1 MTNSTETAKR
11 SASGRRAGFVG
22 ILANIFLCAG
32 KLAVGTLS
40 GSVSITADGLNNLT
54 DASSSVVTLLGFK
67 LAEKPADEDHPY
79 GHARFEYLSALAV
92 AVLMLFI
99 GFELAKSS
107 VQKIFRPESV
117 EFGWITAAV
126 LLGSMAVKLWLS
138 LYNLRLG
145 RKIESDTLLAT
156 AADSRNDVVATGAV
170 LTSGLLEHFTGWQ
183 VDGYVG
189 ALVAVFILFSGISMA
204 KDTISPLLGEGAT
217 PELREQIL
225 DQIRSEPLV
234 LGHHDLMVHD
244 YGPGRR
250 FASVH
255 VEMDRREDPLHC
267 HEIIDNL
274 ERECLDSHGIHLVI
288 HYDPIITDDPELDRL
303 RHIINQQLA
312 EFDSRLL
319 THDFRMVEG
328 QGHTNLIFDI
338 ALPSD
343 LSGKER
349 EIRQLLNHSLI
360 NDKKKYYTVITFDPE
375 VFNR

>member
-156 AADSRNDVVATGAV
+156 AADSRNDVIATGAV

-303 RHIINQQLA
+303 RHIINQQLT